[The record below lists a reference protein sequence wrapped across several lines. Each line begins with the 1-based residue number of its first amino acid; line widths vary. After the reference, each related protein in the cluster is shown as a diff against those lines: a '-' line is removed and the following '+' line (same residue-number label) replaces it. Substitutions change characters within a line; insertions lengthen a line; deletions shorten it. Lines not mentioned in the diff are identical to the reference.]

1 METGVAIPKN
11 IQSLI
16 YDSLTNTSNE
26 EHSLKTLSNNS
37 EADASWIN
45 VFSVLHTQWC
55 YEHIKIFNHT
65 LVYITHYT
73 PFRDGIFGWRLSYI
87 SSITLPITIKE
98 KYFPVKENETHP
110 PYYMHSDMFGKSS
123 TTRECVDSRG
133 VSVCILVSLYHINK
147 QTKDT
152 QDLQCFLKP
161 NL

>member
-1 METGVAIPKN
+1 MTTV
-11 IQSLI
+11 I
-16 YDSLTNTSNE
+16 YF
-26 EHSLKTLSNNS
+26 
-37 EADASWIN
+37 I
-45 VFSVLHTQWC
+45 
-55 YEHIKIFNHT
+55 NHT
-65 LVYITHYT
+65 
-73 PFRDGIFGWRLSYI
+73 SYND
-87 SSITLPITIKE
+87 KR
-98 KYFPVKENETHP
+98 KHFPVKALLENETHP